1 MINVLVSSDPR
12 YKVDRDLIRQSVE
25 EILKQ
30 RGMVGNV
37 EVGVS
42 VVGDRKMQELNKQF
56 RELDETTDVLSFPLE
71 NDTSKTA
78 SRGFVKF
85 PDKVLRLG
93 DIVVSYP
100 RALEQAM
107 EGNVLVET
115 EIKTLVQHG
124 VLHLLGIH
132 HDE

>member
-71 NDTSKTA
+71 NDTSKIA